1 MAGDSETSDTAP
13 AIEAAP
19 SAAAVPAE
27 PVTAA
32 EAPAADTSPA
42 PAPAKPARKPRTKKT
57 VAAPAMADPAVAE
70 SAPAVTEPVVVPKLA
85 TRKATRKPVQPK
97 PVQAKPAAIA
107 AKPKAPVAA
116 RPAPVKPAPTL
127 KSAPVKAAPF
137 KVAPPKI
144 APKRVLSPQTAGST
158 LSKSKDKPMAS
169 NFDFLAAFKTAFAD
183 AKDKAQ
189 TAYEKSSAAVAD
201 ANDFAKGNVEAVVE
215 SGKIFASGLQEL
227 SASLVADSRG
237 TFENLT
243 AEVKELA
250 GAKSPTEFFQLQS
263 ALLRK
268 HFDSA
273 VAQTSKS
280 TEAMLKLANDT
291 IAPLSTRVTLA
302 VEKVS
307 KVA

>member
-13 AIEAAP
+13 ANEAV
-19 SAAAVPAE
+19 SSVVAAAPAE
-27 PVTAA
+27 PAQPPAEPTAA
-32 EAPAADTSPA
+32 
-42 PAPAKPARKPRTKKT
+42 APAKPARKPRAAKPAA
-57 VAAPAMADPAVAE
+57 AAPAVTKPAVAE
-70 SAPAVTEPVVVPKLA
+70 STPAEAELIVVPPLA
-85 TRKATRKPVQPK
+85 KRMAARKPVQPK
-97 PVQAKPAAIA
+97 PVQAKPA
-107 AKPKAPVAA
+107 PL
-116 RPAPVKPAPTL
+116 KPAPTL
-127 KSAPVKAAPF
+127 KSAPVKAAPT

-144 APKRVLSPQTAGST
+144 APKRISSPQAAGST
-158 LSKSKDKPMAS
+158 LSKSKDKPMAT

-183 AKDKAQ
+183 AKGKAQ
-189 TAYEKSSAAVAD
+189 TAYEKSSAAMAD
-201 ANDFAKGNVEAVVE
+201 ANDFAKGNVEAMVE
-215 SGKIFASGLQEL
+215 SSKILASGLQEL
-227 SASLVADSRG
+227 SASMVADSRG
-237 TFENLT
+237 TFETLT

-263 ALLRK
+263 TLLRK

-291 IAPLSTRVTLA
+291 ITPLSTRVTLA